1 MHLYPSLHMSSA
13 EQKAMSD
20 GNKSETASAYLYI
33 EDFYQPPRYS
43 VEFGTYHSSDLLYTR
58 RTLFTEDGTINM
70 SDPWA
75 AIDKAIRQ
83 AVNECK
89 PPIQHAVV
97 ETGASWLWALSVSEI
112 LKKYGVKHVAIV
124 QTNFNDQLAA
134 SKAHQ
139 TVGVYWIKKKFG
151 LK

>member
-1 MHLYPSLHMSSA
+1 MAKEEGKQTP
-13 EQKAMSD
+13 
-20 GNKSETASAYLYI
+20 TAYLYI
-33 EDFYQPPRYS
+33 EDNYQPPRYS
-43 VEFGTYHSSDLLYTR
+43 VDFCTYSPSDLLYTKK
-58 RTLFTEDGTINM
+58 TLSNRDNAIDM

-83 AVNECK
+83 VVSEHK

-97 ETGASWLWALSVSEI
+97 ETGASWLWALSLSEM
-112 LKKYGVKHVAIV
+112 LKKYGVKHVEIV

-139 TVGVYWIKKKFG
+139 TVGIYWIKKKFG